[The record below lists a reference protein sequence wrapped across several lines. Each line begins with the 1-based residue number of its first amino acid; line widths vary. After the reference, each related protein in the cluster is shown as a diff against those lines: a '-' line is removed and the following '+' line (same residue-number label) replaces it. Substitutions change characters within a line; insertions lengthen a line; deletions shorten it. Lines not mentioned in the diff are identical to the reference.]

1 MQQKWKI
8 LAMVSVIGALNYAD
22 RTAIS
27 SIFPLLR
34 ADLNLS
40 DLVLTGIGSVFLWSY
55 AIGSPVAG
63 YLADRLS
70 RTRMLLFSLVAWSVV
85 MALTGFVHS
94 GTVMLGTQVLLG
106 LVECIYLPAS
116 VALIADHHGPETRGT
131 AMGIQSAVMYIG
143 LIAGSAIA
151 GYLGERFGW
160 RVDFFT
166 LGGAGLVLAA
176 IAFFVLCDAPRV
188 QPSGDFLPNSP
199 LLDDTPPGWSGVVKL
214 LRMPGY
220 LAVVFGAM
228 LISIGTWAFLNWLP
242 LFLYNRFHLSL
253 AVAGLTGSSVLQIA
267 AVAGAVLGGYLS
279 DRVASR
285 SPLRRML
292 ILAVACFC
300 AAPFLLTFFWST
312 SLGPIN
318 TAIFLYSLIKNVGES
333 NECPIICELA
343 GPRLSSTALG
353 ILNMA
358 NCAAG
363 GVGILWAGFILHT
376 YGLGPAFGSL
386 SVTITLA
393 GLVVLVGYIIVNR
406 QRKSMSLADSVIAL
420 KNEERA

>member
-1 MQQKWKI
+1 
-8 LAMVSVIGALNYAD
+8 MVSVIGALNYAD

-34 ADLNLS
+34 VDLGLS
-40 DLVLTGIGSVFLWSY
+40 DLVLAGIGSVFLWSY

-63 YLADRLS
+63 YLSDRLS
-70 RTRMLLFSLVAWSVV
+70 RTRMVLFSLISWSAV
-85 MALTGFVHS
+85 MVLTGFVHS
-94 GTVMLGTQVLLG
+94 GTVLLGTQVLLG

-116 VALIADHHGPETRGT
+116 VALIADHHDSETQGT
-131 AMGIQSAVMYIG
+131 AIGIQSAIMYIG
-143 LIAGSAIA
+143 LIGGSGIA
-151 GYLGERFGW
+151 GYVGERFGW
-160 RVDFFT
+160 RVDFFL
-166 LGGAGLVLAA
+166 LGGAGLLLAFFA
-176 IAFFVLCDAPRV
+176 SFVLCDAPRV
-188 QPSGDFLPNSP
+188 QPTDNTPSVSTLSDE
-199 LLDDTPPGWSGVVKL
+199 TPPGWRGVGKL

-220 LAVVFGAM
+220 LAVVSGAM

-267 AVAGAVLGGYLS
+267 AILGAVLGGYLS
-279 DRVASR
+279 DRFASK

-292 ILAVACFC
+292 IFAISCFC
-300 AAPFLLTFFWST
+300 AAPFLLTFFWDK

-318 TAIFLYSLIKNVGES
+318 ASIFLYSLIKNIGEA

-343 GPRLSSTALG
+343 GPRLRSTALG
-353 ILNMA
+353 MLNMA

-386 SVTITLA
+386 AVTIALA
-393 GLVVLVGYIIVNR
+393 GVAVLAGYIVVNR
-406 QRKSMSLADSVIAL
+406 QQKNMALAD
-420 KNEERA
+420 